1 MQHPASIGTLWDAL
15 PRCCAAVCCLA
26 KPNLEAR
33 AAARGGGTRPL
44 PSPDGGRT
52 WAVLG
57 FFGCDVVRSFTRRG
71 LPATVSACRKKP
83 GTRRDA
89 HEAAFWNAPCRLQ
102 SEQPSLGVVCC
113 QQGWSLGICSR
124 IPSTV
129 CLHRP
134 LTSPQV
140 EYLPLKA
147 VEKECIGLKLRPGSG
162 SCVVF
167 SCAIARPAVELEE
180 HWFKDVVAS
189 VLLSERA
196 LLPQDTVARFRSD
209 GTGQVHQYPVSCD
222 ML

>member
-1 MQHPASIGTLWDAL
+1 M
-15 PRCCAAVCCLA
+15 
-26 KPNLEAR
+26 
-33 AAARGGGTRPL
+33 
-44 PSPDGGRT
+44 
-52 WAVLG
+52 
-57 FFGCDVVRSFTRRG
+57 
-71 LPATVSACRKKP
+71 LPA
-83 GTRRDA
+83 
-89 HEAAFWNAPCRLQ
+89 
-102 SEQPSLGVVCC
+102 GVVLRKSVPEFR
-113 QQGWSLGICSR
+113 QQFV
-124 IPSTV
+124 STGRS
-129 CLHRP
+129 HHHK
-134 LTSPQV
+134 V